1 VNVQWSSRGLEMTIH
16 QPSGRR
22 KKDRNGLRLV
32 QDPRSEVVSS
42 TDIPGPIAES
52 LRSQFSDEMV
62 ALFCRANVSPA
73 LIYAFSKTGLVVTE
87 ENRDRLP
94 PAEYREWKRALREYQ
109 RRLDADSKAVA
120 LCYTL
125 HHESGRTEISKK
137 KRFAA
142 SELAVAVLNALD
154 EGISSFAIEGV
165 FLNAWLTLACRRN
178 HVLADDREGLRQQ
191 LGTEVPEIRN
201 LLNEIYDDLPSP
213 SWSPA
218 VEKRL
223 ARIEAARAVL
233 ETWLGKPPATKGDA
247 EWEMTPAFEHLQF
260 AIEFCNAAEVPED
273 VMEAMFFRFWLW
285 TLVLNDRLP
294 ELFFQTLDRNWELVH
309 AQVQS
314 HMAKYAGPRLQ

>member
-1 VNVQWSSRGLEMTIH
+1 L
-16 QPSGRR
+16 
-22 KKDRNGLRLV
+22 
-32 QDPRSEVVSS
+32 
-42 TDIPGPIAES
+42 TDIPRPVVES
-52 LRSQFSDEMV
+52 LRSQFSEEMV
-62 ALFCRANVSPA
+62 ALFRRANVSPA
-73 LIYAFSKTGLVVTE
+73 LIYAFSKTGLIVTE

-94 PAEYREWKRALREYQ
+94 PAEYREWKHALREYQ
-109 RRLDADSKAVA
+109 RRLDADGKAVA

-125 HHESGRTEISKK
+125 HHESGRSEISKK

-165 FLNAWLTLACRRN
+165 FLNAWLTLVCRRN

-191 LGTEVPEIRN
+191 LGMEVPEIRN

-218 VEKRL
+218 VEKRF
-223 ARIEAARAVL
+223 ARIEAARAVP

-260 AIEFCNAAEVPED
+260 AIKFCNAAEVPED
-273 VMEAMFFRFWLW
+273 VMEAMFFRFWLR

-309 AQVQS
+309 EQVQS
-314 HMAKYAGPRLQ
+314 HMARYAGPRLQ

>member
-22 KKDRNGLRLV
+22 KRDRNGLRLV
-32 QDPRSEVVSS
+32 HDPRSEVVSS

-52 LRSQFSDEMV
+52 LRSQFSEEMV
-62 ALFCRANVSPA
+62 ALFRRANVSPA

-94 PAEYREWKRALREYQ
+94 PAEYREWKRALREHQ

-178 HVLADDREGLRQQ
+178 HVLADDLEGLRQQ
-191 LGTEVPEIRN
+191 LGTRVPEIRN

-223 ARIEAARAVL
+223 ARIEAARAVP

-247 EWEMTPAFEHLQF
+247 EWEMTPALEHLQF
-260 AIEFCNAAEVPED
+260 AIEFCNAAQVPED
-273 VMEAMFFRFWLW
+273 VMEAMFFRFWLR

-314 HMAKYAGPRLQ
+314 RMARYAGPRLQ

>member
-1 VNVQWSSRGLEMTIH
+1 
-16 QPSGRR
+16 
-22 KKDRNGLRLV
+22 
-32 QDPRSEVVSS
+32 
-42 TDIPGPIAES
+42 
-52 LRSQFSDEMV
+52 
-62 ALFCRANVSPA
+62 VSPA

-109 RRLDADSKAVA
+109 RRLDADSKAVN

-125 HHESGRTEISKK
+125 HHETGRSELSKK

-191 LGTEVPEIRN
+191 LGAEVPEIRN

-223 ARIEAARAVL
+223 ARIEAARAVP

-260 AIEFCNAAEVPED
+260 AIEFCNAAQVPED
-273 VMEAMFFRFWLW
+273 VMEAMFFRFWLR
-285 TLVLNDRLP
+285 TLVLNDQLP

-314 HMAKYAGPRLQ
+314 HMARYAAPRLQ

>member
-1 VNVQWSSRGLEMTIH
+1 MTIH

-32 QDPRSEVVSS
+32 HGLGSEVVSL
-42 TDIPGPIAES
+42 TDIPSPVAES
-52 LRSQFSDEMV
+52 LQRQFSEEMV
-62 ALFCRANVSPA
+62 ALFRRANVSPA

-109 RRLDADSKAVA
+109 RRLDADSKAVN

-125 HHESGRTEISKK
+125 HHETGRSELSKK

-154 EGISSFAIEGV
+154 EGISSFAMEGV

-178 HVLADDREGLRQQ
+178 QVLADDREGLRQQ
-191 LGTEVPEIRN
+191 LGAEVPEIRN

-223 ARIEAARAVL
+223 ARIEAARAVP

-260 AIEFCNAAEVPED
+260 AIEFCNAAQVPED
-273 VMEAMFFRFWLW
+273 VMEAMFFRFWLR

-314 HMAKYAGPRLQ
+314 RMARYAGPRLQ

>member
-1 VNVQWSSRGLEMTIH
+1 MTIQH
-16 QPSGRR
+16 GGRGG
-22 KKDRNGLRLV
+22 KSKDGIRLV
-32 QDPRSEVVSS
+32 HDSDRQVVSM
-42 TDIPGPIAES
+42 TDIPAPIADA
-52 LRSQFSDEMV
+52 LHQQFSQEMTV
-62 ALFCRANVSPA
+62 LFRRANVSPA

-94 PAEYREWKRALREYQ
+94 PAEYREWKQALREYQ

-125 HHESGRTEISKK
+125 HHELGRSELSKK

-154 EGISSFAIEGV
+154 EGISSFAMEGV

-178 HVLADDREGLRQQ
+178 QVLADDREGLRQQ
-191 LGTEVPEIRN
+191 LGAEAPEIRN

-223 ARIEAARAVL
+223 ARIEAARAVP
-233 ETWLGKPPATKGDA
+233 ETWLGKPPASNEEA
-247 EWEMTPAFEHLQF
+247 EWEMIPALEHLQF
-260 AIEFCNAAEVPED
+260 AIQFCSAAQVPED
-273 VMEAMFFRFWLW
+273 VMEAMFLRFWLR

-294 ELFFQTLDRNWELVH
+294 EIFFQKLDRNWDLVH
-309 AQVQS
+309 ARVQS
-314 HMAKYAGPRLQ
+314 HMARYSGPRLQ

>member
-1 VNVQWSSRGLEMTIH
+1 MNVQWSSREFEMTI
-16 QPSGRR
+16 QLGGRR
-22 KKDRNGLRLV
+22 GKTRNGLRLV
-32 QDPRSEVVSS
+32 HGSGSEVVSS

-52 LRSQFSDEMV
+52 LRCQFSEEMV
-62 ALFCRANVSPA
+62 ALFRRANVSPA

-94 PAEYREWKRALREYQ
+94 AAEYREWKQALREYQ

-125 HHESGRTEISKK
+125 HHEVGRSELSKK
-137 KRFAA
+137 KLFAA

-154 EGISSFAIEGV
+154 EGISSFAMEGV
-165 FLNAWLTLACRRN
+165 FLNAWLALACRRN
-178 HVLADDREGLRQQ
+178 HVLADDREGLRQHFGVE
-191 LGTEVPEIRN
+191 LPEIRN
-201 LLNEIYDDLPSP
+201 LLNEIYDELPNP

-218 VEKRL
+218 IEKRL
-223 ARIEAARAVL
+223 ARIEVARAVP
-233 ETWLGKPPATKGDA
+233 ETWLGKPPASKGDA

-260 AIEFCNAAEVPED
+260 AIKFCNAAEVPED
-273 VMEAMFFRFWLW
+273 VMEGMFFRFWLR

-294 ELFFQTLDRNWELVH
+294 ELFFQTLDRNWELVR

-314 HMAKYAGPRLQ
+314 HMARYAGPRLQ

>member
-1 VNVQWSSRGLEMTIH
+1 VNVQWSSREFEMTI
-16 QPSGRR
+16 QSGGRR
-22 KKDRNGLRLV
+22 EQTRNGLRLV
-32 QDPRSEVVSS
+32 HGLGSEVVSL
-42 TDIPGPIAES
+42 TDIPSPVAES
-52 LRSQFSDEMV
+52 LQRQFSEEMV
-62 ALFCRANVSPA
+62 ALFRRANVSPA

-109 RRLDADSKAVA
+109 RRLDADSKAVN

-125 HHESGRTEISKK
+125 HHETGRSELSKK

-154 EGISSFAIEGV
+154 EGISSFAMEGV

-178 HVLADDREGLRQQ
+178 QVLADDREGLRQQ
-191 LGTEVPEIRN
+191 LGAEVPEIRN

-223 ARIEAARAVL
+223 ARIEAARAVP

-260 AIEFCNAAEVPED
+260 AIEFCNAAQVPED
-273 VMEAMFFRFWLW
+273 VMEAMFFRFWLR

-314 HMAKYAGPRLQ
+314 HMARYAAPRLQ

>member
-1 VNVQWSSRGLEMTIH
+1 MTI
-16 QPSGRR
+16 QNGERDG
-22 KKDRNGLRLV
+22 KNKNGLRLV
-32 QDPRSEVVSS
+32 HGSGSEVFSL
-42 TDIPGPIAES
+42 TDIPEPIAES
-52 LRSQFSDEMV
+52 LRQQCSEEIAV
-62 ALFCRANVSPA
+62 LFRRANVSPA
-73 LIYAFSKTGLVVTE
+73 LIYAFSKTGLLVTE

-94 PAEYREWKRALREYQ
+94 LAEYREWKQALRDYQ
-109 RRLDADSKAVA
+109 RRLNADSKAVA

-125 HHESGRTEISKK
+125 HHELGRSELSKK

-191 LGTEVPEIRN
+191 LGAEVPEIRN

-223 ARIEAARAVL
+223 ARIEAARAVP

-273 VMEAMFFRFWLW
+273 VMEAMFFRFWLR

-309 AQVQS
+309 ARVQS
-314 HMAKYAGPRLQ
+314 RMAKYAGPRLQ

>member
-1 VNVQWSSRGLEMTIH
+1 MNVQWSSRGLEMTIH

>member
-1 VNVQWSSRGLEMTIH
+1 MG
-16 QPSGRR
+16 
-22 KKDRNGLRLV
+22 RNGLRLV
-32 QDPRSEVVSS
+32 HDSGSGVVSL

-52 LRSQFSDEMV
+52 LRSQFSEEMV
-62 ALFCRANVSPA
+62 ALFRRANVGPA

-94 PAEYREWKRALREYQ
+94 PAEYREWKQALREYQ
-109 RRLDADSKAVA
+109 RRLDADGKAVA

-125 HHESGRTEISKK
+125 HHDTGRSELSKK
-137 KRFAA
+137 MRFAA
-142 SELAVAVLNALD
+142 SELAVVVLNALD
-154 EGISSFAIEGV
+154 EGISSFAMEGV
-165 FLNAWLTLACRRN
+165 FLNAWLTLACRHN
-178 HVLADDREGLRQQ
+178 HVLADDREGLRKQFGAE
-191 LGTEVPEIRN
+191 LPEIRN

-218 VEKRL
+218 VEKRF
-223 ARIEAARAVL
+223 ARIDAARAVP
-233 ETWLGKPPATKGDA
+233 ETWLGKPPASKGDA

-273 VMEAMFFRFWLW
+273 VMEAMFFRFWLR

-309 AQVQS
+309 AQVQN
-314 HMAKYAGPRLQ
+314 HMARYAGPRLQ

>member
-1 VNVQWSSRGLEMTIH
+1 L
-16 QPSGRR
+16 
-22 KKDRNGLRLV
+22 
-32 QDPRSEVVSS
+32 
-42 TDIPGPIAES
+42 TDIPSPIAES
-52 LRSQFSDEMV
+52 LRRQLSEEMV
-62 ALFCRANVSPA
+62 ALFRRANVSPA

-87 ENRDRLP
+87 ENRDRLA

-109 RRLDADSKAVA
+109 RRLDADCNAVN

-125 HHESGRTEISKK
+125 HHESDRSELSKK

-154 EGISSFAIEGV
+154 EGISSFAMEGV

-178 HVLADDREGLRQQ
+178 HVLADDREGLREHFGVE
-191 LGTEVPEIRN
+191 LPEIRN

-223 ARIEAARAVL
+223 ARIEAARAVP

-260 AIEFCNAAEVPED
+260 AIEFCNTAQVPED
-273 VMEAMFFRFWLW
+273 VMEAMFFRFWLR
-285 TLVLNDRLP
+285 TLVFNDRLP

-309 AQVQS
+309 ARVQS
-314 HMAKYAGPRLQ
+314 HMARYAGPRLQ